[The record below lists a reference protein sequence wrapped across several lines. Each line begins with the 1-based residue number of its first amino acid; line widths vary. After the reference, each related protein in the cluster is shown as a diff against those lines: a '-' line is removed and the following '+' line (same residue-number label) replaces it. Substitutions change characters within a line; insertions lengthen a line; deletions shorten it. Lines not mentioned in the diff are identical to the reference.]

1 MLKPRLYIGD
11 MVAPMKKPTPEFD
24 AFTNAV
30 DRLLAVP
37 RGKLQ
42 RRERE
47 YRERVALN
55 PRKRGPKKK
64 VKASA
69 SPGPADA

>member
-1 MLKPRLYIGD
+1 MVLSMKSKPN
-11 MVAPMKKPTPEFD
+11 PEFD
-24 AFTNAV
+24 AFTNTV
-30 DRLLAVP
+30 DRLLSVP
-37 RGKLQ
+37 REELQ

-47 YRERVALN
+47 YRERVAQN

-69 SPGPADA
+69 SPGSADA